1 MQPRSGGAERFVGR
15 GPELAALSE
24 VLTSFGTAAPPRLHL
39 VEITGEP
46 GIGKTRFL
54 AQLRHEARQ
63 HRVLSGR
70 ASALT
75 GIVPFSVLVDA
86 VDDELAALSAH
97 RGRIVDR
104 ESAELL
110 AEVFPALA
118 EAGSYGDTGQSRE
131 RYETHRAIQELI
143 SRLAVPRS
151 LVLTLDD
158 MHWADAAS
166 MEFIA
171 HLLRRPPRAPVLI
184 ALAYRPRQL
193 PGPLAA
199 ALRAGPPPDLRLDL
213 GPLSRAEATEL
224 LGASVPASR
233 QREVYR
239 RSGGNPLY
247 LDALA
252 RMVAGRRPDGQHAQ
266 YPPNWPV
273 LAVLRAEF
281 EQLPPRQRLIAQ
293 AASVLDDPFDAEQVA
308 EVADLTLAD
317 TRAGLAGLIQRDLIR
332 MERHGDAM
340 HYRHPLVRD
349 VVYRTAGRGWQQI
362 AHTRAA
368 EALARASA
376 PLTHR
381 APHVMRVARVGDQA
395 AVQLLTSAA
404 TVTMMT
410 SPSTAAEWLQA
421 ALHNL
426 PEDQVERRI
435 ELLDDLAKA
444 LQLAGRLSDSRSAY
458 EQLLAL
464 LPFGSQQRVNAAV
477 ACSRVEVLLG
487 RSGVAREL
495 IVDELRR
502 LPGDTSDHLI
512 ALHVELASARVLSGE
527 FIGVDQDQMIEVLEI
542 ARQRADRGLEA
553 TALSELAAAQ
563 TGVGDIPAALEW
575 RRQAAEQMDS
585 LTDDELI
592 AQLEGLTALG
602 WTEFFLGQNEAAL
615 RHLERGLRL
624 CQRAG
629 KHDLLTYLLAGT
641 EMALWDL
648 GRIADAMRYAEDAVD
663 AAELSGSEHLRVV
676 AYSMQSL
683 VHVTRRDGP
692 AAMKMAETAVDAS
705 HLRRNWFYAVAGGAL
720 GFAKLIM
727 GDAPGCLDT
736 AVPAFGGPDM
746 PLVDPLH
753 RPFFAQGLVLAELAR
768 GRPDDARGWLRII
781 ERAVENGVELPKY
794 LGYQEI
800 SRARIAIFSG
810 DPAACAEHAKSAAAA
825 FATGG
830 HRANEA
836 DSWLLAGIAMA
847 AESRESAIAA
857 LERAGELFDAGG
869 LVARRAEVDAQL
881 DPLRTDPP
889 PAAEPTLAK
898 LTARETEVAQLIAAG
913 LSNPEIAERLGLR
926 PRTVETH
933 VTNIRG
939 KLGVKSRMALATAV
953 IEATSGG

>member
-1 MQPRSGGAERFVGR
+1 
-15 GPELAALSE
+15 LAALST
-24 VLTSFGTAAPPRLHL
+24 VLTSFRTAAPPRLHL

-54 AQLRHEARQ
+54 ARLRQESRP

-70 ASALT
+70 ASELT

-86 VDDELAALSAH
+86 IDDELAALSAH
-97 RGRIVDR
+97 RGRIVGD
-104 ESAELL
+104 ESAGLL

-118 EAGSYGDTGQSRE
+118 EAGSYGDAGPSPE

-143 SRLAVPRS
+143 SRLAVPRG

-171 HLLRRPPRAPVLI
+171 HLLRRPPLAPILI

-224 LGASVPASR
+224 LGATVPASR

-252 RMVAGRRPDGQHAQ
+252 RVVAGGSRRPDGQSAQ

-293 AASVLDDPFDAEQVA
+293 AASVLDDPFDPEQVA

-317 TRAGLAGLIQRDLIR
+317 THAGLAGLIQRDLIR
-332 MERHGDAM
+332 LERHGDAM

-395 AVQLLTSAA
+395 AVHLLTNAA

-410 SPSTAAEWLQA
+410 SPSTAAQWLQA

-426 PEDQVERRI
+426 PEDQIERRI

-444 LQLAGRLSDSRSAY
+444 LQLAGRLSDSRTTY

-464 LPFGSQQRVNAAV
+464 LPFGTQERVDAAV

-542 ARQRADRGLEA
+542 ARQRGDRGLEA
-553 TALSELAAAQ
+553 TALSELAAALM
-563 TGVGDIPAALEW
+563 GVGDIPAALDW

-585 LTDDELI
+585 LTDNELV
-592 AQLEGLTALG
+592 AQLEALTALG
-602 WTEFFLGQNEAAL
+602 WTEFFLGLNEAAL

-624 CQRAG
+624 CQRSG

-692 AAMKMAETAVDAS
+692 AAMKTAETAVEAS
-705 HLRRNWFYAVAGGAL
+705 GLRRNWFYAVAGGAL

-746 PLVDPLH
+746 PLIDPLH

-781 ERAVENGVELPKY
+781 EKAVENGVELPKY
-794 LGYQEI
+794 RGYQEI
-800 SRARIAIFSG
+800 SRARIAIFGG
-810 DPAACAEHAKSAAAA
+810 DPAACAEHAKAAAAA
-825 FATGG
+825 FATAS

-847 AESRESAIAA
+847 ALGGESRDGAIAA

-881 DPLRTDPP
+881 DQLRTTPP
-889 PAAEPTLAK
+889 PAAQPALAK

-939 KLGVKSRMALATAV
+939 KLGVRSRTALATAV
-953 IEATSGG
+953 IDATSGR